1 MRIGLEEGEALEE
14 LTTLPV
20 RRSAGIVEDERTG
33 AALEDD
39 EAEVTSTCL
48 PLRRWVAEEM
58 EEDMRMS
65 VSAAE
70 KEIEREN
77 K

>member
-1 MRIGLEEGEALEE
+1 
-14 LTTLPV
+14 
-20 RRSAGIVEDERTG
+20 
-33 AALEDD
+33 LEDD